1 MMLGTAN
8 HKETTQAFETMKQKP
23 SAETYLTL
31 SHDQGSK
38 IA

>member
-1 MMLGTAN
+1 MMLGTTN
-8 HKETTQAFETMKQKP
+8 RKEMTQDFENMKQKP